1 MPKILIVDDDNDFRE
16 TFKNVLV
23 GKGYDIETACNGN
36 EALASYRK
44 QAPDLVILDI
54 FMPEKEG
61 FETIF
66 DFKKEFPD
74 AKIIAI
80 SGGGTDSNADYL
92 AIAKSMKNV
101 KGIFHKPFRIE
112 EMLLSIKEIIG

>member
-16 TFKNVLV
+16 SLKDILV
-23 GKGYDIETACNGN
+23 KKGYEIITACNGN
-36 EALASYRK
+36 EALTSYRT
-44 QAPDLVILDI
+44 QVSDLVILDI

-80 SGGGTDSNADYL
+80 SGGGTNSNADYL